1 MSEHSMP
8 IVTLSNDAKRYRALI
23 LVPCISS
30 GSDEVLLRSL
40 AFQWRFGEQGIE
52 VDGSLCLLSLFSEHV
67 EFFGIGECFD
77 LLIEDDALG
86 TLHLESHVI
95 SSDAEG
101 LLGLIC
107 PSLRVCFKCARIWRE
122 EE

>member
-1 MSEHSMP
+1 MSQHSIP
-8 IVTLSNDAKRYRALI
+8 IVTISNDSKRYRALI
-23 LVPCISS
+23 QVPRIPS
-30 GSDEVLLRSL
+30 GSDEVLLGSL

-67 EFFGIGECFD
+67 QFFGIGECFD

-101 LLGLIC
+101 LLGSIC
-107 PSLRVCFKCARIWRE
+107 PSLSVCFKCSEIWRE